1 MKKLLYFI
9 LGFTLTASLQ
19 AQEVRQAFINMPDS
33 ILPILTKV
41 NRADCIDFLDSHM
54 RAIVKNRFDQQS
66 EMTRL
71 TKDYIAM
78 QLSPQS
84 HFEMKLLPVT
94 DSTHIICTIQTICSN
109 ACDSRID
116 FYTDDWVALD
126 KKEFITLPSQSDFVP
141 ETIPLQ
147 VADTL
152 PTPWEVLRN
161 EADILL
167 MQASLADSTST
178 LTFQYTTPGYMS
190 KPSATQ
196 YVPLLKRKSISYEW
210 KNGKFIAQHGKEN

>member
-66 EMTRL
+66 EMIRL

-126 KKEFITLPSQSDFVP
+126 KKKFITLPSQSDFVP
-141 ETIPLQ
+141 EAIPLQ

-152 PTPWEVLRN
+152 STPWEVLRN